1 MSSRRADG
9 RQHVHEVHAA
19 GPREPRE
26 PPAQARATPPSTSLW
41 VMGRLGDSEGRG
53 EEAELAPRRVD
64 AVAHA
69 GAAQVSVGPFHA
81 AVGTRGGHV
90 YVWGANFFG
99 QLGRSA
105 EAGVTVDSS
114 PEMAQKFEDIGGVVV
129 DAMDITVRP
138 TAHVPR
144 GPSAQGRADRPCEA
158 ECPVAVPVPVR
169 ALALVKAYTGH
180 RVLQASCGGAH
191 TVVVCAQGVAFVFG
205 CNAQGQLGTS
215 AERQSRGGTKPPHAK
230 LWSLPS
236 ELQLPGV
243 FVREASCGGMHTLLR
258 SSCGQVYSFGEGR
271 NGRLGH
277 GDTKSCGTPTLV
289 EHFVSHVAATSVCAA
304 WAHSIVL
311 DEHGAVWT

>member
-1 MSSRRADG
+1 MPR
-9 RQHVHEVHAA
+9 EHAA

-26 PPAQARATPPSTSLW
+26 PLHAALAAAPRTALW

-53 EEAELAPRRVD
+53 EEAELAPRRVE

-69 GAAQVSVGPFHA
+69 GASQVSAGPFHA

-99 QLGRSA
+99 QLGRAA
-105 EAGVTVDSS
+105 ETGVAVNSS
-114 PEMAQKFEDIGGVVV
+114 PEMAQKFEDIGGEVV

-138 TAHVPR
+138 TTPAPR
-144 GPSAQGRADRPCEA
+144 PCGPSGAEVGREADF
-158 ECPVAVPVPVR
+158 CPVVVPVPVR

-180 RVLQASCGGAH
+180 RALQVSCGGAH
-191 TVVVCAQGVAFVFG
+191 TVVVCAQGVALVFG
-205 CNAQGQLGTS
+205 CNAQGQLGPS
-215 AERQSRGGTKPPHAK
+215 AGPRPQHAK

-236 ELQLPGV
+236 ELHLPGV
-243 FVREASCGGMHTLLR
+243 CVREASCGGMHTMLR

-277 GDTKSCGTPTLV
+277 GDTKSCCTPTLV
-289 EHFVSHVAATSVCAA
+289 EHFASHVAATSVCAA
-304 WAHSIVL
+304 WAHSMVL

>member
-1 MSSRRADG
+1 MLRNREDG
-9 RQHVHEVHAA
+9 GPHVLAT
-19 GPREPRE
+19 R
-26 PPAQARATPPSTSLW
+26 PPPNTSLW

-53 EEAELAPRRVD
+53 QEAELAPRRVD

-69 GAAQVSVGPFHA
+69 GAAQVSAGPFHA

-105 EAGVTVDSS
+105 EAGVTVNSS

-138 TAHVPR
+138 PVHAPR
-144 GPSAQGRADRPCEA
+144 GPSGPGGAERPCEA

-180 RVLQASCGGAH
+180 RALQASCGGAH

-215 AERQSRGGTKPPHAK
+215 AERQSRGGTDRGGVADMFLGPKPPHLK